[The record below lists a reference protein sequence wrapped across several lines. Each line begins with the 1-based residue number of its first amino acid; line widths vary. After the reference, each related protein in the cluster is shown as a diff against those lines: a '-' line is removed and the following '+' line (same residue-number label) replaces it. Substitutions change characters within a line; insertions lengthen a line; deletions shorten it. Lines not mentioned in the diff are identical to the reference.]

1 MTQSTLA
8 CLTLVILI
16 SGPSALAQSTAR
28 PTTDPSPTRTEACFV
43 LGRDDVRVNPD
54 DFRKL
59 KPPEIQKRLTRLTAR
74 TGKQPDFKSTLA
86 CIMRRT
92 AG

>member
-1 MTQSTLA
+1 MTKSTLA
-8 CLTLVILI
+8 FLTLAILI
-16 SGPSALAQSTAR
+16 SGCVLAQPTAK

-54 DFRKL
+54 DFKKL
-59 KPPEIQKRLTRLTAR
+59 KRPEIQKRLTRLTAR
-74 TGKQPDFKSTLA
+74 TGKQPGFKSMLA